1 MAAPTWVDFET
12 AERSAAVMARG
23 LTGHFEAWGTL
34 LAHAQA
40 VLAGRTDNY
49 QFELP
54 DSYEFSEWQDLVA
67 AARILDLAASDYG
80 VSDLDARKAN
90 AVLAACA
97 FGMSGTAVSATAV
110 AESHDLLNSE
120 LSPGEL
126 TALSISSPVLSR
138 NVLPRL
144 PANSQLRTCIENL
157 VAFLASG
164 NEEHFNTAKRLLQE
178 VTYDETGA
186 WEGYLL
192 RLSRLSLAH
201 AGRLSTA
208 RVLRSH
214 DSRFPRGYLD
224 KLVSQSPLLLPSQF
238 DAINKHGVLAS
249 NKNLLVT
256 LPTGTG
262 KTLLGELSLL
272 SSLGQEP
279 GLVCYIAPY
288 VALGRQV
295 AEKIS
300 LRIPEGVRVHRSVG
314 GYREPVPLEPNKYP
328 EVLIAT
334 PERFDA
340 ALRLHPE
347 LLSMIRCVVFD
358 EAHMLGSGQRGV
370 RLEGILTR
378 LRLAKLR
385 GETTPRF
392 VLLSAVLSNS
402 DALAEWIDIDSANVI
417 KGTWRSSANRLL
429 RWTEDGVLRLHAGDD
444 PLRSTPNEVLG
455 EVRLPW
461 PNKDFYPSRHFG
473 SIRKQ
478 EPLALENVALLA
490 GYNYESFKQPVLCV
504 CLSRRKTRI
513 LAALTA
519 KRFVQIE
526 PLPNSIKAVTD
537 LIDEEYQYLRPL
549 KYALQ
554 RGVAYHNSTLPQD
567 IREGIER
574 AVEAKDI
581 KVVAATT
588 TLAEGVDLPFRV
600 TILADW
606 LTYDGV
612 KNRPMESLLF
622 KNISGRCG
630 RAGQFTEGDTIIFD
644 NPVGDEKL
652 TFPTRRLR
660 LQEEIFFSKIQPV
673 LTSAIPQLDFPV
685 SVATVGSQLL
695 ATIAENPHVEDLTST
710 FRMFSFFHHTGDAE
724 LAMKRLDAAS
734 QEILD
739 NTRGQPLA
747 IAASPVQLTPF
758 GEAAN
763 QGGLSPGTARVLR
776 HTLNEIN
783 KRESHQDDLVAIGVT
798 LLESLSGVPEQGS
811 SDLRKAVSNPKS
823 LGVIRP
829 DELDVILRRW
839 LKGESLQDIFR
850 ALPSNRRS
858 RRTPRIDE
866 WFEGVSNDSE
876 WNDRF
881 SIFCDFIN
889 NTIKFFLPWVLRASR
904 LLATIDGQRARPWR
918 EWARYVE
925 LGVDSA
931 WGTLLVEEEQIVD
944 RAVAFQVG
952 RQLDNLG
959 LVGELALEQFWQVLI
974 KEVEPNEMD
983 RLLSWFRQREA
994 PI

>member
-1 MAAPTWVDFET
+1 MAAPIWVDFES

-40 VLAGRTDNY
+40 VLAGKTDDY
-49 QFELP
+49 QSALP
-54 DSYEFSEWQDLVA
+54 DSYEFSEWRDLVA

-80 VSDLDARKAN
+80 VSDLEDRKAN

-110 AESHDLLNSE
+110 VESHDLLNTD

-126 TALSISSPVLSR
+126 TALSLSTPVIGR
-138 NVLPRL
+138 KILPRL
-144 PANSQLRTCIENL
+144 PANSKPKTCIENL

-164 NEEHFNTAKRLLQE
+164 DEKQFITAKKLLQE
-178 VTYDETGA
+178 VIYDELGA

-192 RLSRLSLAH
+192 RLSRLSLEH

-208 RVLRSH
+208 KVLGPH
-214 DSRFPRGYLD
+214 DSKFPNGYLD
-224 KLVSQSPLLLPSQF
+224 KLVAHSPLLLPSQF
-238 DAINKHGVLAS
+238 DAIKKHGVLAS

-256 LPTGTG
+256 LPAGTG

-272 SSLGQEP
+272 SSLGREP

-288 VALGRQV
+288 IALGRQV

-300 LRIPEGVRVHRSVG
+300 LRIPDGVRVHRSVG
-314 GYREPVPLEPNKYP
+314 GYREPVPLEPNKHL

-358 EAHMLGSGQRGV
+358 EAHMLGNGQRGV
-370 RLEGILTR
+370 RLEGIITR
-378 LRLAKLR
+378 LRLAKHR
-385 GETTPRF
+385 GERTPRF
-392 VLLSAVLSNS
+392 VLLSAVLSNT
-402 DALAEWIDIDSANVI
+402 DALAEWIDIDSTNVI
-417 KGTWRSSANRLL
+417 KGTWRPSAQRLL
-429 RWTEDGVLRLHAGDD
+429 RWTEDEMLRLHAGDD
-444 PLRSTPNEVLG
+444 PLRSVPNEVLG

-461 PNKDFYPSRHFG
+461 PNKEFYPSRHFG
-473 SIRKQ
+473 SIKKQ

-490 GYNYESFKQPVLCV
+490 GYKHESYKQPVLCV
-504 CLSRRKTRI
+504 CSTRRKTRI

-519 KRFVQIE
+519 KRFRPLE
-526 PLPNSIKAVTD
+526 PLPKSIRTVTG
-537 LIDEEYQYLRPL
+537 LIDKEYQYLRPL
-549 KYALQ
+549 KNALQ

-574 AVEAKDI
+574 AVESRDI
-581 KVVAATT
+581 KVVVATT

-606 LTYDGV
+606 LTFDGV
-612 KNRPMESLLF
+612 KDRPMESLLF

-644 NPVGDEKL
+644 NPVGDENL
-652 TFPTRRLR
+652 TLPSRRLR
-660 LQEEIFFSKIQPV
+660 LQEDIFFAKNQPV
-673 LTSAIPQLDFPV
+673 LTSAIARLDFPA

-695 ATIAENPHVEDLTST
+695 ATIAENSHAEDLAST
-710 FRMFSFFHHTGDAE
+710 FCEFSFFHHTGDAE
-724 LAMKRLDAAS
+724 LATKRIDAAN

-739 NTRGQPLA
+739 NTKGPPLA

-783 KRESHQDDLVAIGVT
+783 KWESQQDDLVAIGVI
-798 LLESLSGVPEQGS
+798 LLKSLSGVPEQGS
-811 SDLRKAVSNPKS
+811 SDLRNAVSNTKS
-823 LGVIRP
+823 RGVIRQ
-829 DELDVILRRW
+829 DELDLILRLW
-839 LKGESLQDIFR
+839 LKGESLEDIFR
-850 ALPSNRRS
+850 ALPSNKRS
-858 RRTPRIDE
+858 KRNPKLDE

-881 SIFCDFIN
+881 ARFYDFISN
-889 NTIKFFLPWVLRASR
+889 CVKYFLPWVLRASR
-904 LLATIDGQRARPWR
+904 LLAIIDGKRERPWG

-931 WGTLLVEEEQIVD
+931 WGSLLVDEDQFVD
-944 RAVAFQVG
+944 RAIAFQVG
-952 RQLDNLG
+952 RQLDHLG
-959 LVGELALEQFWQVLI
+959 HVGELSFEQFWQVLI
-974 KEVEPNEMD
+974 DKIEPNEMD

-994 PI
+994 SI